1 MQETR
6 GSLKPIAMAA
16 PSFDDNGVLEQ
27 VSDILRS
34 GRLREGR
41 WCKQFEEEF
50 AAKVG
55 ARHAVAVNSG
65 TAALHSIYLA
75 LLEPGDEVLIPSF
88 TFIATGSMLLAM
100 GAIPVFCDVDPR
112 TFTID
117 PEDARK
123 RITDRT
129 RAIVPVHLFGNACPM
144 DEINKLAEEHGLK
157 VIGDAAQSH
166 GTRYKGLDVGAM
178 PEAVAFSFYP
188 SKNMTTG
195 EGGMIATSDDKLDK
209 RFRLLRSHGQS
220 EPYLHT
226 MLGFNYRMTEVSAV
240 LGLSQLGHLD
250 RFLERRKANA
260 AVLTEGLSSIGEIV
274 TPVATQG
281 AEHTYSQYSI
291 LLSDGLA
298 ERREEF
304 RQHLDRAGVSSAV
317 YYPKP
322 MHQQPVFGGSLA
334 GGLSLPVTEDLAGR
348 ILSLPAHPALSDEDL
363 GRIVEAVKGATK
375 AIQ

>member
-1 MQETR
+1 MEETKQ
-6 GSLKPIAMAA
+6 SLKPIAMAA
-16 PSFDDNGVLEQ
+16 PSFDDTGVLDQ

-41 WCKQFEEEF
+41 WCKRFEEEF

-55 ARHAVAVNSG
+55 VKHAVAVNSG

-100 GAIPVFCDVDPR
+100 RATPVFCDVDPR
-112 TFTID
+112 TFTLD

-123 RITDRT
+123 RITERT

-144 DEINKLAEEHGLK
+144 DELNNLAEEHGLK

-166 GTRYKGLDVGAM
+166 GTRYKGQDVGAM

-195 EGGMIATSDDKLDK
+195 EGGMIVTSDDKLSE

-250 RFLERRKANA
+250 GFLEGRKANA
-260 AVLTEGLSSIGEIV
+260 SVLTDGLSSIEGIT
-274 TPVATQG
+274 TPVATEG

-298 ERREEF
+298 TRREAF

-317 YYPKP
+317 YYSKP
-322 MHQQPVFGGSLA
+322 MHQQPVFTEA
-334 GGLSLPVTEDLAGR
+334 GAASPLLPVTEDLADR
-348 ILSLPAHPALSDEDL
+348 ILSLPAHPGLSKEDL